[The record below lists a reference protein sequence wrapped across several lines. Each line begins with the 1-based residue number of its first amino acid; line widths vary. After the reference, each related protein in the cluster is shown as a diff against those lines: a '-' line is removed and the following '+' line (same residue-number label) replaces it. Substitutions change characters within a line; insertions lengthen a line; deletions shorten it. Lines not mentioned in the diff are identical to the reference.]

1 MLFILQQI
9 LQSLALYW
17 ITSTVPGASF
27 PSLSGVLRESQNQPA
42 AYGGPPPSLSLD
54 FLWPA
59 KSVPSSTFFP
69 ASTALFTSVLFV
81 FPFYLPSLSAVFS
94 TFVSPPHLYADL
106 NAQWDGIKRWELWE
120 MLRSLG

>member
-1 MLFILQQI
+1 LLFILQQI

-27 PSLSGVLRESQNQPA
+27 PSLSGVLRENQPA
-42 AYGGPPPSLSLD
+42 AYGLPPPSLSLD

-59 KSVPSSTFFP
+59 KSVPSSVFFP

-81 FPFYLPSLSAVFS
+81 FPFYLPSLSAMFS
-94 TFVSPPHLYADL
+94 TFVSPPHLYAEISMP
-106 NAQWDGIKRWELWE
+106 NG
-120 MLRSLG
+120 MLSRGGNLGRCLAH